1 MDPLLSVR
9 DLRIAYRGEESE
21 MLAVA
26 GVDFTLWPRERL
38 GLVGESGC
46 GKSTIALA
54 LMGLLPAGTAR
65 IVSGEIVFDG
75 RDVLR
80 MNERSLRAIRG
91 KDMAMVFQDAMTSL
105 HPLLSIGRQISET
118 LEVHLGMTARQARAR
133 ALDLLRMV
141 GVAAPERQLKA
152 YPHELSG
159 GMCQRAMIAIALAC
173 GPKLLLA
180 DEPTT
185 ALDVTVQAQ
194 IFELIARI
202 CVETDTAMLL
212 ITHDLGV
219 VAGMT
224 DRVAVIYAGTVVETA
239 ATTELFARPTH
250 PYTRGLLASVPRVD
264 ARLGEALPTIPGSID
279 LSGEQRGCRF
289 APRCTYAEPRC
300 HDFAPPLIAWRRSGH
315 HRACWVE
322 PTRIEGGEWRV
333 AAESGHS

>member
-1 MDPLLSVR
+1 MTPLLSVR
-9 DLRIAYRGEESE
+9 DLRIAYRGEVGD
-21 MLAVA
+21 MLAVD
-26 GVDFTLWPRERL
+26 GVSFTLERREKL

-65 IVSGEIVFDG
+65 IVSGEIIFDG
-75 RDVLR
+75 RDLLR
-80 MNERSLRAIRG
+80 LDERALCTIRG
-91 KDMAMVFQDAMTSL
+91 KDIAMVFQDAMTSL
-105 HPLLSIGRQISET
+105 NPLLPVGRQIAET
-118 LEVHLGMTARQARAR
+118 LEVHLHLTARQAAAR

-141 GVAAPERQLKA
+141 GIAAPERRLKA
-152 YPHELSG
+152 YPHEMSG

-202 CVETDTAMLL
+202 CAETDTAMLL

-224 DRVAVIYAGTVVETA
+224 DRVAVIYAGAVVETA
-239 ATTELFARPTH
+239 ETAELFARPTH
-250 PYTRGLLASVPRVD
+250 PYTRGLLASIPRID
-264 ARLGEALPTIPGSID
+264 AGLGEALPTIPGSVGD
-279 LSGEQRGCRF
+279 SRGRHGCSF
-289 APRCTYAEPRC
+289 ATRCTYAGLQC
-300 HDFAPPLIAWRRSGH
+300 LSTAPPLIPWQPGH
-315 HRACWVE
+315 DRACWVDPARITGAE
-322 PTRIEGGEWRV
+322 RREIEG
-333 AAESGHS
+333 AHP